1 MFLAFSTAYGYVVQ
15 FKIFSLSVGFGLFHG
30 LVFLPVV
37 LNLLGGGIG
46 KVTNITLISF
56 VLTDWYSAA
65 FAQSIM
71 DRVSFLLFFFSRNLI
86 RQ

>member
-37 LNLLGGGIG
+37 LNLLGGSIG
-46 KVTNITLISF
+46 KVTNIETSH
-56 VLTDWYSAA
+56 S
-65 FAQSIM
+65 
-71 DRVSFLLFFFSRNLI
+71 
-86 RQ
+86 

>member
-37 LNLLGGGIG
+37 LSLLGGTIS
-46 KVTNITLISF
+46 KVIIS
-56 VLTDWYSAA
+56 Y
-65 FAQSIM
+65 
-71 DRVSFLLFFFSRNLI
+71 
-86 RQ
+86 